1 MPTSQD
7 HTKKQNGHVQTY
19 CSYQSVSSIAKT
31 VGLLDSQVEAILK
44 TCGICRVYDTK
55 TKKICNLYKCKG
67 EEASTIE
74 KNVRIPLPTV
84 KHIMAIKCTR
94 CNIDDQQL
102 KKSVCFNSKCRGYS
116 VERLAKTAALSESAV
131 KGVLPECGAIVQS
144 CLNLM
149 TKSSKRRIY
158 EMDCFDLQAQ
168 QVAAFLGWTLD
179 VVQQVLQDYKGKVG
193 LSLWTF
199 CARVSHVHF

>member
-1 MPTSQD
+1 MITPKSKTD
-7 HTKKQNGHVQTY
+7 TCRLY

-31 VGLLDSQVEAILK
+31 VGLLDSQVEAIQK
-44 TCGICRVYDTK
+44 TCGICRVDDTK
-55 TKKICNLYKCKG
+55 MKKICNLYKCNG

-74 KNVRIPLPTV
+74 KDVRIPLPTV
-84 KHIMAIKCTR
+84 KHIMVGKCTR
-94 CNIDDQQL
+94 CNIDDPEL
-102 KKSVCFNSKCRGYS
+102 KKSICFNSKCRGYS

-158 EMDCFDLQAQ
+158 EMDCFDLQTQ

-179 VVQQVLQDYKGKVG
+179 IVQQVLKDYKGKVG
-193 LSLWTF
+193 LLLWTF
-199 CARVSHVHF
+199 CARVSHVRF